1 MFELV
6 TGGSGSG
13 KSVYAEKRI
22 CQLQKKND
30 SQLYYIATMF
40 PYGEETQ
47 RKIDRHRVQ
56 RAGKGFE
63 TLEWYTG
70 LAGKVEK
77 MESGSDVC
85 LKQQDQELG
94 NSGDSLSKNQEV
106 QKYFSEGSVLL
117 ECMSNLVANEMY
129 MEEGAKEDTVEAIV
143 QGVKRLKESC
153 TNLVIV
159 TNEVFSESVPDTAEM
174 RLYKKNLG
182 RINSRLA
189 EMADQVTEVIYGI
202 PSYVKSGESAES
214 VEGEKADV
222 SQIVN
227 IQKNIAKWE
236 SQEKIERL
244 EKCEESQV
252 AKSEE
257 QRECEFMIGHN
268 QSADDAESKKT
279 EQQNMEIRIVI
290 GGCFQGK
297 EDYARTLYPDVR
309 WEDGSSCVLDQI
321 CSCQGVTQFH
331 QFVRR
336 WLQEGRTK
344 EELLGQILEREQAIT
359 IISDEIGC
367 GLVPID
373 AFEREYRETHGRIMT
388 ELAARAKRVDRV
400 ICGIGTRL
408 V

>member
-13 KSVYAEKRI
+13 KSVYAEERI
-22 CQLQKKND
+22 CQLSKEDD

-63 TLEWYTG
+63 TLEWYTD
-70 LAGKVEK
+70 LSGKVKEIEAVEILETGSGMCFKEQEQTLKKSTDSVMENQK
-77 MESGSDVC
+77 M
-85 LKQQDQELG
+85 
-94 NSGDSLSKNQEV
+94 
-106 QKYFSEGSVLL
+106 QKHFSEGSVLL

-129 MEEGAKEDTVEAIV
+129 MEEGAKEDTVEAVV

-153 TNLVIV
+153 ANLVIV
-159 TNEVFSESVPDTAEM
+159 TNEVFSESVPDTEEM

-189 EMADQVTEVIYGI
+189 EMADQVTEVVYGI
-202 PSYVKSGESAES
+202 PCYVKSAKSM
-214 VEGEKADV
+214 EKKVDITTAADIPNRP
-222 SQIVN
+222 S
-227 IQKNIAKWE
+227 IQKDTSGWE
-236 SQEKIERL
+236 TQKKDERPQSR
-244 EKCEESQV
+244 ERSQV
-252 AKSEE
+252 IEAEE
-257 QRECEFMIGHN
+257 ENTEG
-268 QSADDAESKKT
+268 KKM
-279 EQQNMEIRIVI
+279 EHQNAEIRIII

-297 EDYARTLYPDVR
+297 EDYARTLYPDVC
-309 WEDGSSCVLDQI
+309 WDDGSNCALDQI
-321 CSCQGVTQFH
+321 CSCQGITQFH

-344 EELLGQILEREQAIT
+344 EELLELIFAREQEIT

-373 AFEREYRETHGRIMT
+373 AFEREYREAHGRIMT
-388 ELAARAKRVDRV
+388 ELSSRAKRVDRV
-400 ICGIGTRL
+400 ICGIGMRL
-408 V
+408 I

>member
-85 LKQQDQELG
+85 LKQHDQELE

-106 QKYFSEGSVLL
+106 QKCFSEGSVLL

-129 MEEGAKEDTVEAIV
+129 MEEGAKEDTVEVIV

-159 TNEVFSESVPDTAEM
+159 TNEVFSESVPDTEEM

-202 PSYVKSGESAES
+202 PCYVKGDSMIRQNQSTEDVCKGI
-214 VEGEKADV
+214 EK
-222 SQIVN
+222 Q
-227 IQKNIAKWE
+227 NIA
-236 SQEKIERL
+236 
-244 EKCEESQV
+244 
-252 AKSEE
+252 
-257 QRECEFMIGHN
+257 
-268 QSADDAESKKT
+268 SKKT
-279 EQQNMEIRIVI
+279 EQQNAEIRIII

-297 EDYARTLYPDVR
+297 EDYARTLYPDVC
-309 WEDGSSCVLDQI
+309 WEDGSNCVLDQI
-321 CSCQGVTQFH
+321 RSCQGITQFH

-344 EELLGQILEREQAIT
+344 EELLEQILGREQVIT

-373 AFEREYRETHGRIMT
+373 AFEREYREVHGRIMT

-400 ICGIGTRL
+400 ICGIRTRL

>member
-13 KSVYAEKRI
+13 KSVYAEERI

-47 RKIDRHRVQ
+47 RKIERHRVQ
-56 RAGKGFE
+56 RAGKGFK

-77 MESGSDVC
+77 LETGSGMC
-85 LKQQDQELG
+85 LKEENQNLG
-94 NSGDSLSKNQEV
+94 NSGNSILKDREV
-106 QKYFSEGSVLL
+106 QKCFSVGAVLL
-117 ECMSNLVANEMY
+117 ECMSNLVANELY
-129 MEEGAKEDTVEAIV
+129 MEEGAGEDTIEVVV

-153 TNLVIV
+153 ANLVIV

-189 EMADQVTEVIYGI
+189 EMADKVTEVVYGI
-202 PSYVKSGESAES
+202 PCYVKGDS
-214 VEGEKADV
+214 
-222 SQIVN
+222 
-227 IQKNIAKWE
+227 
-236 SQEKIERL
+236 
-244 EKCEESQV
+244 
-252 AKSEE
+252 
-257 QRECEFMIGHN
+257 MIRQN
-268 QSADDAESKKT
+268 QSTEDVCKGIKTQNTASKKT
-279 EQQNMEIRIVI
+279 EQQNAEIRIII

-321 CSCQGVTQFH
+321 YSCQGITQFH

-344 EELLGQILEREQAIT
+344 EELLEQILGREQAIT
-359 IISDEIGC
+359 MISDEIGC

-373 AFEREYRETHGRIMT
+373 AFEREYREVHGRIMT

>member
-13 KSVYAEKRI
+13 KSVYAEERI
-22 CQLQKKND
+22 CQFQKEND

-63 TLEWYTG
+63 TLEWYTD

-77 MESGSDVC
+77 TGTLET
-85 LKQQDQELG
+85 
-94 NSGDSLSKNQEV
+94 
-106 QKYFSEGSVLL
+106 VLL

-129 MEEGAKEDTVEAIV
+129 MEEGAKEDTVEAVV

-153 TNLVIV
+153 ANLVIV
-159 TNEVFSESVPDTAEM
+159 TNEVFSESVPDTEEM
-174 RLYKKNLG
+174 RLYKKNFG

-189 EMADQVTEVIYGI
+189 EMADQVTEVFYGI
-202 PSYVKSGESAES
+202 PCYVKRRKS
-214 VEGEKADV
+214 VEEQNTEGKKME
-222 SQIVN
+222 
-227 IQKNIAKWE
+227 
-236 SQEKIERL
+236 QEN
-244 EKCEESQV
+244 V
-252 AKSEE
+252 
-257 QRECEFMIGHN
+257 
-268 QSADDAESKKT
+268 
-279 EQQNMEIRIVI
+279 EIRIII

-297 EDYARTLYPDVR
+297 EDYARTLYPDVC
-309 WEDGSSCVLDQI
+309 WNDGSNCTLDQI
-321 CSCQGVTQFH
+321 RSCQGITQFH

-344 EELLGQILEREQAIT
+344 EELLEQIFAREQEIT

-373 AFEREYRETHGRIMT
+373 AFEREYREAHGRIMT

-400 ICGIGTRL
+400 ICGIGMRL

>member
-1 MFELV
+1 MV

-70 LAGKVEK
+70 LGGKVEK

-85 LKQQDQELG
+85 LKQHDQELG
-94 NSGDSLSKNQEV
+94 NSRDSLSKNQEV
-106 QKYFSEGSVLL
+106 QKCFSESSVLL

-159 TNEVFSESVPDTAEM
+159 TNEVFSESIPDTAEM

-202 PSYVKSGESAES
+202 PFYVKAGKSAES
-214 VEGEKADV
+214 VKGKKADV
-222 SQIVN
+222 SQSVN

-236 SQEKIERL
+236 SQEKIERS
-244 EKCEESQV
+244 EKCEENQV

-257 QRECEFMIGHN
+257 QSECEFMIGHN

-297 EDYARTLYPDVR
+297 EDYAGTLYPDVH

-321 CSCQGVTQFH
+321 CFCQGITQFH

-344 EELLGQILEREQAIT
+344 EELLEQILGREQVIT

-373 AFEREYRETHGRIMT
+373 AFEREYREAHGRIMT